1 MKDTHIILFLGRPT
15 KYGTRLERLETPQA
29 RLTGRQ
35 GTRAGVPWYEVEYEV
50 ETIDGLIKTKTELR
64 TDWFNAE
71 DILFVQETLH

>member
-1 MKDTHIILFLGRPT
+1 M
-15 KYGTRLERLETPQA
+15 
-29 RLTGRQ
+29 TGRQ